1 MIGLDGR
8 GKRCPD
14 LGCDFGGRP
23 AEFPEPV
30 HAYDVAR
37 LRRSGGSTVWLAQ
50 ASEVDRAASS
60 HSADIYDILRRQ
72 AAKSRQRLAT

>member
-50 ASEVDRAASS
+50 IVAAMPSI
-60 HSADIYDILRRQ
+60 AG
-72 AAKSRQRLAT
+72 AGW